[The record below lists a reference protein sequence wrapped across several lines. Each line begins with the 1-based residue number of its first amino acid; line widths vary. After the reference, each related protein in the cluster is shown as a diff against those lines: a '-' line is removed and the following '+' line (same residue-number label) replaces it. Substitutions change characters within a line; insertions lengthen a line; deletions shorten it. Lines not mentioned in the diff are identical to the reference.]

1 LSIARTRIALARS
14 SASTDPP
21 AKPSGYLTSADRVRE
36 LLRHR
41 LAGLLISLLVFLAP
55 AMPAQT
61 SVDSVR
67 QHDHGPT
74 RAWLSLG
81 LGAGS
86 SDVGSLA
93 VRGAAS
99 VAVNRV
105 LFLTL
110 EETAF
115 GSPGADH
122 SLASTNLLVG
132 VQTSNPSQFVF
143 LSAGLATT
151 KCGSG
156 CAGQSGLA
164 VDGGLHIGAR
174 HAGMGLIGFV
184 IRTPA
189 RTTSSVNTSASGVAI
204 SVDVGWF
211 QR

>member
-1 LSIARTRIALARS
+1 MLERASGSTELPAKASRYLTIDDRTGELLLHRLPRLLIALVV
-14 SASTDPP
+14 
-21 AKPSGYLTSADRVRE
+21 G
-36 LLRHR
+36 
-41 LAGLLISLLVFLAP
+41 LAQ
-55 AMPAQT
+55 AMPAQA
-61 SVDSVR
+61 SIDSVR
-67 QHDHGPT
+67 QHNAGPT

-86 SDVGSLA
+86 SDAGSLA

-105 LFLTL
+105 LFFTL

-115 GSPGADH
+115 GSLGGDH

-156 CAGQSGLA
+156 CAGQSGVV
-164 VDGGLHIGAR
+164 VDGGLHVGGK
-174 HAGMGLIGFV
+174 HAGMALVGFV
-184 IRTPA
+184 VRTPRRNA
-189 RTTSSVNTSASGVAI
+189 SNVRTGASGVAVSI
-204 SVDVGWF
+204 DVGWF
-211 QR
+211 ER